1 MVKCPCN
8 AISKNCC
15 YRGSD
20 KIWRT
25 NHEACEIHECRLE
38 RHKTCQFRANSTNC
52 LKLLH
57 YNSHEFIVVQIFQN
71 NSRPNMSGRNFR
83 SSWSIIPSSLFTCN
97 HMDRFNNV
105 FYLKKRVKMSNLI
118 LEFVANHEQ
127 AVSKIWLKYGYQK
140 FSISL
145 IQNVVDIHRNR
156 KHIG

>member
-1 MVKCPCN
+1 
-8 AISKNCC
+8 
-15 YRGSD
+15 
-20 KIWRT
+20 
-25 NHEACEIHECRLE
+25 
-38 RHKTCQFRANSTNC
+38 
-52 LKLLH
+52 
-57 YNSHEFIVVQIFQN
+57 
-71 NSRPNMSGRNFR
+71 
-83 SSWSIIPSSLFTCN
+83 
-97 HMDRFNNV
+97 MDRFNNV